1 MMNNY
6 EGPSDFFPEKY
17 LNKDMGFGG
26 HTMKEVARL
35 YNKLYV
41 RKDYDWFRG
50 VEPNDV
56 VVDLGA
62 GFGGFTLHAIDRG
75 AAKVYAFE
83 DDEVK
88 FNQLI
93 SNMPWGDNLNATII
107 PRKDGVSDNKSF
119 LKLMEEN
126 GIDKIDFLKVDLN
139 GGEYKVITE
148 EHIGF
153 LREQVK
159 HMVVTFH
166 VNCFREAPFE
176 WIRAKRVLQFFVND
190 GYSWNAELSPI
201 NGAKVHWI
209 DQTEARFSCDHTDI
223 MTQGSWPI
231 DHHKYPVEFTITV
244 TN

>member
-6 EGPSDFFPEKY
+6 EGPSEFFPEKY

-83 DDEVK
+83 DDEKPLNCSGELV
-88 FNQLI
+88 I
-93 SNMPWGDNLNATII
+93 SSASINNLSAIK
-107 PRKDGVSDNKSF
+107 P
-119 LKLMEEN
+119 N
-126 GIDKIDFLKVDLN
+126 G
-139 GGEYKVITE
+139 
-148 EHIGF
+148 
-153 LREQVK
+153 
-159 HMVVTFH
+159 
-166 VNCFREAPFE
+166 
-176 WIRAKRVLQFFVND
+176 
-190 GYSWNAELSPI
+190 
-201 NGAKVHWI
+201 
-209 DQTEARFSCDHTDI
+209 
-223 MTQGSWPI
+223 
-231 DHHKYPVEFTITV
+231 
-244 TN
+244 